1 MKRKSL
7 KKRFL
12 GYISLA
18 VAFTAVLNI
27 VSFLVINNMSGN
39 LGSDGEII
47 LRNYIIF
54 IIIFWVAFFIDALFV
69 NKNMKRIE
77 EPVIRVS
84 DTAIRISQ
92 GKSIDPPNPKD
103 YENSELGDLVYATN
117 EWLEYMHAR
126 CDILDQINAGDYSVH
141 LEPLGDVD
149 LLTCAIIRVLNT
161 NNEVLFEIKKAVQ
174 GINEASHGI
183 ARGAD
188 TLSSGSSEQ
197 AATIEEF
204 SAVMAEVQFMSEK
217 TDDVA
222 KKTKVGASESMALM
236 EKSTDDMN
244 RMMAAMDSI
253 TESSHKIETV
263 IKVIDEIAFQTNILA
278 LNAAIEAA
286 RAGVHGKGFAV
297 VADEVRELASKSAA
311 AAHETSDLIQTSIQS
326 VYEGNAI
333 VRQTAENIA
342 ALGGNAAEATERM
355 TIMAESSENQRLS
368 IQDINQGIDHISQVI
383 QANSIMAQENA
394 MSSQKIAEQAAHLQ
408 QIVNRFK
415 LRDQNK
421 PPLRV

>member
-1 MKRKSL
+1 
-7 KKRFL
+7 
-12 GYISLA
+12 
-18 VAFTAVLNI
+18 
-27 VSFLVINNMSGN
+27 MSGQI
-39 LGSDGEII
+39 GPTGDII

-54 IIIFWVAFFIDALFV
+54 LAVFWLAFFIDAIFV

-77 EPVIRVS
+77 EPVTRVS
-84 DTAIRISQ
+84 DTAIRISE
-92 GKSIDPPNPKD
+92 GKAIDPPDPKE
-103 YENSELGDLVYATN
+103 YGNSELGDLVYAAN
-117 EWLEYMHAR
+117 EWLKYMHAR
-126 CDILDQINAGDYSVH
+126 CEILDQINTGDYSIH
-141 LEPLGDVD
+141 LEPMGDVD
-149 LLTCAIIRVLNT
+149 LLTRAIIRVLNT
-161 NNEVLFEIKKAVQ
+161 NNEILYEIKKAVQ
-174 GINEASHGI
+174 GINEFSQSI

-204 SAVMAEVQFMSEK
+204 SAVMAEVQYMADK
-217 TDDVA
+217 TDEVA
-222 KKTKVGASESMALM
+222 KQTKAGAAESKMLM
-236 EKSTDDMN
+236 DKSTDDMN
-244 RMMAAMDSI
+244 RMMTAMDSI

-311 AAHETSDLIQTSIQS
+311 AAHETSELIQLSIQS
-326 VYEGNAI
+326 VYEGNEI
-333 VRQTAENIA
+333 VRQTAENIS
-342 ALGGNAAEATERM
+342 ALGGNASQATERM
-355 TIMAESSENQRLS
+355 SLLAESSENQRLS
-368 IQDINQGIDHISQVI
+368 IQDINRGIDHISNVI

-394 MSSQKIAEQAAHLQ
+394 MSAQKIADQSAQLQ
-408 QIVNRFK
+408 LILNRFK